1 MDIVF
6 VFVVELVFVL
16 AFGIV
21 DDVFLIH
28 ITCFI
33 IMLVEYQNEII
44 RRKERFGLSFCD
56 KCPLKEFGADPCY
69 IGKIS
74 YTCSVTGYITAST
87 SEIFDL

>member
-16 AFGIV
+16 AFGLV

-33 IMLVEYQNEII
+33 IMLVKYRNEIY
-44 RRKERFGLSFCD
+44 RRKERLGLSFCD
-56 KCPLKEFGADPCY
+56 NCPLKEFGSDPCY
-69 IGKIS
+69 IGNIP
-74 YTCSVTGYITAST
+74 YVCPVTGYITLST
-87 SEIFDL
+87 SEIFNL